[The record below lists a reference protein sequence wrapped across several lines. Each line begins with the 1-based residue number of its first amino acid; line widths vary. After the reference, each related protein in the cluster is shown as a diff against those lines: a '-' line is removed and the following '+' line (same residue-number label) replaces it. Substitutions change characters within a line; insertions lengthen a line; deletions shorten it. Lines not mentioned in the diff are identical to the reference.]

1 MSKSQ
6 AQSTQTKIVKI
17 LRNRSTD
24 FIEDEKSRRKA
35 FMKRITTLKKKAEEL
50 STLCDVEVCMVCFG
64 LDGKFHVFPEEPE
77 KAKAIILKQKECSS
91 KGISCKKKLNL
102 AGLSRKDLKPKSVTL
117 DEKTKLQKGKAKQVC
132 KGENFGQNMVHE
144 YKEPQQLPSNPDTNF
159 SYLSM
164 LMMDDDDQTNVTTP
178 NLGANWPQANVNIS
192 TTNSTIWP
200 QANVNISNTNSTIW
214 PQEYYSN
221 VRSNDNVFLGNQ
233 ENKLGLGLEEN
244 FGPMGENYCLQ
255 LKNNT
260 PQEVMGFGM
269 AENFGMMQQNNHLL
283 PMIPQ
288 QQSPFMKFCQ
298 ENHLQSKMNHNS

>member
-6 AQSTQTKIVKI
+6 AQSTQTKI

-77 KAKAIILKQKECSS
+77 KAKAIIMKQKECSS
-91 KGISCKKKLNL
+91 KGISGKKKLNL

-132 KGENFGQNMVHE
+132 EGENFGQNM
-144 YKEPQQLPSNPDTNF
+144 
-159 SYLSM
+159 
-164 LMMDDDDQTNVTTP
+164 
-178 NLGANWPQANVNIS
+178 
-192 TTNSTIWP
+192 
-200 QANVNISNTNSTIW
+200 
-214 PQEYYSN
+214 
-221 VRSNDNVFLGNQ
+221 